1 MRFFNAIVKIFLAII
16 LCGNISFA
24 DDFLRRAT
32 DENSYISGEYQLF
45 SKRGSPANVESNF
58 TVTPNNPVRAGN
70 IEINQRNFSGRV
82 THTGEFGGHP
92 WQEHGPWSQSK
103 SVNFSNQEGGILQ
116 GGASHNKLSVSG
128 SETHHADA
136 YDGSRRATANPDKFE
151 SRTPVPARDH
161 YSYGISG
168 SVVTVKVVSIEKLN
182 QVLPPERKITER
194 EREKLQNGEK
204 LSDERYRELYATVE
218 NNNDKL
224 QVVLEDYPLPESA
237 IPFAEKLME
246 SVKSL
251 KLAAEDFATEVGER
265 AQTIAEFI
273 TPMTSEGD
281 ELYIVD
287 NVKFIDKVKDKAKT
301 AAVTVVSFTP
311 IGTIKD
317 IKEAEGLADKTWAAT
332 GLIPAGKAI
341 QKAGQGVKAIG
352 RMFGIGSKEKK
363 AEKTAEKTA
372 KKDKKKAEKTA
383 KNSKN
388 SEIHNP
394 VVDNPRT
401 GSGLKTNP
409 HHNFNSII
417 DNYASDAEQFVLTN
431 QKDGITRT
439 LYQIEGSLNGKE
451 GVFEWIVD
459 PNSGVTH
466 RNFIEN
472 GKVTGKP
479 NNYPKNKKG
488 TR

>member
-32 DENSYISGEYQLF
+32 DENSYVSGEHQLF

-182 QVLPPERKITER
+182 QLLPPERKITER

-363 AEKTAEKTA
+363 AEKAAKKTA
-372 KKDKKKAEKTA
+372 KKDTNKAHRA
-383 KNSKN
+383 NN
-388 SEIHNP
+388 QQFAN
-394 VVDNPRT
+394 
-401 GSGLKTNP
+401 
-409 HHNFNSII
+409 
-417 DNYASDAEQFVLTN
+417 EQLLN
-431 QKDGITRT
+431 QHFTKH
-439 LYQIEGSLNGKE
+439 GKE
-451 GVFEWIVD
+451 
-459 PNSGVTH
+459 
-466 RNFIEN
+466 
-472 GKVTGKP
+472 
-479 NNYPKNKKG
+479 
-488 TR
+488 